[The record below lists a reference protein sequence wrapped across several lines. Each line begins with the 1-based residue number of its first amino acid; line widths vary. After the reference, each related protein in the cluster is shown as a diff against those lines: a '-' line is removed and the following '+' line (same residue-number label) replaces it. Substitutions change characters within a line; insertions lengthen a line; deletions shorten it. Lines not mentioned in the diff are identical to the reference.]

1 MFVHPLRFSKA
12 IEATYVE
19 FVRSLKC
26 EGTMFHV
33 CASFSLS
40 PPTYKIS
47 VPGSDVLPL
56 LSTLNTHFLTCQT
69 TRTKTR
75 RIHLK
80 NSAKTGA

>member
-40 PPTYKIS
+40 PPTYKYPFPDPMCFLFS
-47 VPGSDVLPL
+47 LH
-56 LSTLNTHFLTCQT
+56 STLIF
-69 TRTKTR
+69 
-75 RIHLK
+75 
-80 NSAKTGA
+80 